1 MKMSDT
7 HKLVKKV
14 RQKEPPTFRKNDKK
28 RIFCARVRMEK
39 ELQLEKDA

>member
-14 RQKEPPTFRKNDKK
+14 RQKEPPTFRKMTKED
-28 RIFCARVRMEK
+28 FCARVRMEK